1 MRAVSMPRTRTSSD
15 IPRVPCARAA
25 SLRFRVHGY
34 SVCVLSCAL
43 GFHAPFNVIIK
54 VVDAE
59 LVLQAAV
66 VAREAAA
73 MVPPAAAAAVVL
85 PTTAAVL
92 PAAAVEAAV

>member
-1 MRAVSMPRTRTSSD
+1 MPRTRTSSD

-54 VVDAE
+54 VV
-59 LVLQAAV
+59 